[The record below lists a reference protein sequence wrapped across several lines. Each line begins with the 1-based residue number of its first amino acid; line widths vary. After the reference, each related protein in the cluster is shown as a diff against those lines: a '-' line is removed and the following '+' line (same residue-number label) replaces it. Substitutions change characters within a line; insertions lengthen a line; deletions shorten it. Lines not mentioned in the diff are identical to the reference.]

1 MKAAL
6 MDQRVVAG
14 LGNIYVCE
22 ALHRSRIDPQRRAAT
37 ITPAKA
43 DALAIAIKAVL
54 NAALK
59 SGGSSLRD
67 YVNATGTAGY
77 FQHHFDV
84 YGKDGA
90 LCLSCKTAK
99 IRRIVQAGR
108 STFFC
113 PKCQR

>member
-1 MKAAL
+1 M
-6 MDQRVVAG
+6 
-14 LGNIYVCE
+14 N
-22 ALHRSRIDPQRRAAT
+22 T
-37 ITPAKA
+37 ITPKQA
-43 DALAIAIKAVL
+43 DALAKAIKAVL

-67 YVNATGTAGY
+67 YVGATGEAGY

-84 YGKDGA
+84 YGKEGEA
-90 LCLSCKTAK
+90 CPGCKRSKTSK

-113 PKCQR
+113 SKCQR